1 MTIRVRDVLREL
13 PGADFRSDVQLTD
26 YWSPNNLDLISNY
39 IFTTQATAGKK
50 SSVDLLQSFCEAFI
64 PGTAENRFVVL
75 ATYGHGKSHFALMIA
90 NFFGRENDSAESVEV
105 IEAISHAISD
115 QDSGKLGFIEDFKKQ
130 HEPFLILILRGD
142 EPNELPT
149 KIHKALK
156 LALENDPQA
165 EGGSELP
172 FWFNSAENFITRIGP
187 EQKDVA
193 NQYLA
198 NHNLDIESLF
208 TKVKERDTKVRDICA
223 DLVFQLTG
231 IHPNFEKGVS
241 LAEVIKWV
249 VDNKCGPGKQYAGLM
264 VLFDEFS
271 AFIANYCSSNILG
284 TDLQDLL
291 NGIANA
297 REKAAFIALAQRDPN
312 EVVRTATL
320 GKGTIEIENIEKEL
334 GRLPQNFR
342 FQLHSSLEEVLE
354 SYLRKRDEVW
364 VELLDEDKNVN
375 KSLLK
380 STQDAWEAFQE
391 RYAQGLKWD
400 VGRFDELITKG
411 CYPLHPLTTALL
423 CSVELQATLN
433 PRTVLGFVL
442 EAVDNIA
449 DDPVFTESGP
459 TWVRAVSLVDY
470 FEVMLGE
477 QSWQLYTNALGMLSQ
492 PDQREEILVLKA
504 MLLLLVGQV
513 STRKRGYAYMIAEL
527 SGLSIQETDQI
538 LASLSES
545 SIVRKDPVTGNY
557 TISPGGWGEE
567 GEKIAKLKMQN
578 VKLDAVSFDAIRNDL
593 LSLGLKKMPMNMGWG
608 HQDDWATEQI
618 LVVRGMLTDQ
628 YLKGVQNRYL
638 HWMLSGGAKKKS
650 RGLVVWLIA
659 NNEEDVEWYRN
670 QLPDFLNNAVGEAKV
685 PLIIMRPKAP
695 NTTLIERLK
704 RYMVLQGF
712 TPHERTEANP
722 TWLNDSLI
730 MAKKHLTDALANYQ
744 ASDCIAEVPTCFKA
758 GLDSIHAN
766 DLNKI
771 LRGVFPMAYPSVAP
785 WLDQYSLEQTTLVTA
800 VSQICSK
807 LSLDGKIDSAFLGGK
822 PIASSIVH
830 RYLIELWQIMDNTG
844 RPKPPPDD
852 SPIFLSWDA
861 IEKHFPEGRSSAN
874 VGQVLE
880 VLLNSP
886 FGLDWNV
893 LSIVLLTWLSY
904 RQYDLEKIGDSIPW
918 GQLSSPL
925 KPRELLEKWST
936 ISIRHRVDPTED
948 IRRLLEDIRSANP
961 RSQVDARA
969 QQRNLEEFIIME
981 RMDPN
986 LKENA
991 TDALSRLKE
1000 AMENAVEYD
1009 KQATQIIA
1017 DSQKNSLNEML
1028 SCLAKVQKL
1037 PIISSVKAES
1047 PAPNLIREGIR
1058 QRIGGFIDNLCVNFS
1073 HLKQLS
1079 DYVQNVGQLKQASNQ
1094 LEKAGLD
1101 TETQKIRDAIGVL
1114 EKNKKQLEEEFILAE
1129 QRSHQESIIKAM
1141 SVGGSI
1147 SQLRDNIS
1155 KLTEMNPS
1163 TEVEQL
1169 LTAKRNDMVQELTRL
1184 TDFANSFSD
1193 SLDQSVDHNV
1203 ASKLR
1208 DEAIRIQNRYDD
1220 SEIKQKIE
1228 TGILRCDSLLTF
1240 FKDLEKFKNVRY
1252 VSPEEFDETIKGVQ
1266 IKIDEASKHL
1276 SALQK
1281 KIAESIIQTLNNDL
1295 AHQRQQAKQLLD
1307 DLKHKLEKETVS
1319 KLQQEFE
1326 GINWSF
1332 LPPKEEQSLQDLK
1345 NSIQSRIDGNESQQ
1359 VELHFRKIRDKKLR
1373 QKCLEGLHLLI
1384 EEDL

>member
-1 MTIRVRDVLREL
+1 MTNRVRDVLREL
-13 PGADFRSDVQLTD
+13 TGADFRSDVQLAD
-26 YWSPNNLDLISNY
+26 YWSPHNLDLLRNY
-39 IFTTQATAGKK
+39 IFTTQATVGKK
-50 SSVDLLQSFCEAFI
+50 SSVDLLQLFCEAFT

-90 NFFGRENDSAESVEV
+90 NYFGRENGSAESVEV
-105 IEAISHAISD
+105 IEAIRHAVSD

-156 LALENDPQA
+156 LALENDPQDD
-165 EGGSELP
+165 GGSELP
-172 FWFNSAENFITRIGP
+172 FWFNSAEDFITRIGP

-208 TKVKERDTKVRDICA
+208 TKVKEKDTKVRDICA

-249 VDNKCGPGKQYAGLM
+249 VDNKCGPGKQYAGLI

-284 TDLQDLL
+284 ADLQDLL
-291 NGIANA
+291 NGIADA

-312 EVVRTATL
+312 EIVRTATL
-320 GKGTIEIENIEKEL
+320 GKSPIEIENIEKEL
-334 GRLPQNFR
+334 GRLPQRFR

-364 VELLDEDKNVN
+364 LELLGEDKDV
-375 KSLLK
+375 KKWLLK
-380 STQDAWEAFQE
+380 ATQDAWEAFQE

-400 VGRFDELITKG
+400 VGRFDELVTKG

-423 CSVELQATLN
+423 CSVELQTTLS

-442 EAVDNIA
+442 EAVDRIA
-449 DDPVFTESGP
+449 DNPIFTESGP

-470 FEVMLGE
+470 FERMLDE
-477 QSWQLYTNALGMLSQ
+477 QSWQLYTNALRTLSQ

-504 MLLLLVGQV
+504 MLLLQVGQV
-513 STRKRGYAYMIAEL
+513 STRKRGYAYTIAEL
-527 SGLSIQETDQI
+527 SGLPIQETDQI
-538 LASLSES
+538 LAGLSES

-557 TISPGGWGEE
+557 TISPSGWGEE

-578 VKLDAVSFDAIRNDL
+578 VKLDTVSLEAIRNDL
-593 LSLGLKKMPMNMGWG
+593 LNLGLKEMPMNMGWG
-608 HQDDWATEQI
+608 HQDDWAAEQI
-618 LVVRGMLTDQ
+618 LLVRNNLTDQ

-650 RGLVVWLIA
+650 RGLVMWLIA

-670 QLPDFLNNAVGEAKV
+670 QLPDLLNNAVGEARV
-685 PLIIMRPKAP
+685 PLIMMRPKAP

-704 RYMVLQGF
+704 RYIVLQGF
-712 TPHERTEANP
+712 TPHERTEAGP
-722 TWLNDSLI
+722 AWLNDSFI
-730 MAKKHLTDALANYQ
+730 MAQKNLTDALASYQ

-766 DLNKI
+766 DLNQI
-771 LRGVFPMAYPSVAP
+771 LRGVFQMAYPSVAP
-785 WLDQYSLEQTTLVTA
+785 WFDQYRVETTHLVTA

-807 LSLDGKIDSAFLGGK
+807 LSLDGKIDGAFLGGK
-822 PIASSIVH
+822 PVAFSIVH
-830 RYLIELWQIMDNTG
+830 RYLIEMWQIMNKTG
-844 RPKPPPDD
+844 RPKPPPDN
-852 SPIFLSWDA
+852 SPIFPSWDA
-861 IEKHFPEGRSSAN
+861 IEKHFPEGGSSAN

-893 LSIVLLTWLSY
+893 LSIVLITWLSY
-904 RQYDLEKIGDSIPW
+904 RRYDLEKIGDSIPW
-918 GQLSSPL
+918 EQASRPL

-936 ISIRHRVDPTED
+936 MSIRHRVDPTED

-961 RSQVDARA
+961 RSQSDARA
-969 QQRNLEEFIIME
+969 QQRNLEEFIMG
-981 RMDPN
+981 RTDPN

-991 TDALSRLKE
+991 TDALNRLKE
-1000 AMENAVEYD
+1000 ATENAVEYD
-1009 KQATQIIA
+1009 NQATQIIA
-1017 DSQKNSLNEML
+1017 DSQKNNLNEML

-1047 PAPNLIREGIR
+1047 PAPNHIREGIR
-1058 QRIGGFIDNLCVNFS
+1058 QRIGGFTDNLCVNLS
-1073 HLKQLS
+1073 RLKQLS

-1114 EKNKKQLEEEFILAE
+1114 EKNKKQLEGEFRLAE
-1129 QRSHQESIIKAM
+1129 QRIHQESIIKTM
-1141 SVGGSI
+1141 SVGDSI

-1184 TDFANSFSD
+1184 TDFANSFSS
-1193 SLDQSVDHNV
+1193 SLDQSVDQNV
-1203 ASKLR
+1203 TSKLR
-1208 DEAIRIQNRYDD
+1208 DEVIRVQNRYDD

-1240 FKDLEKFKNVRY
+1240 FNDLEIFKNVRY
-1252 VSPEEFDETIKGVQ
+1252 VSPEEFDEAIRGVQ

-1281 KIAESIIQTLNNDL
+1281 KIAESIIQTLYNGL

-1307 DLKHKLEKETVS
+1307 DLKHKLENEIIS

-1332 LPPKEEQSLQDLK
+1332 LPPEEEQSLQDLK
-1345 NSIQSRIDGNESQQ
+1345 NSLQSRIDGDESQQ

-1373 QKCLEGLHLLI
+1373 QKCLEGLQLLI